1 MRLVSIFLLSTGLVT
16 GAASAAFAEE
26 GPLVSTLQ
34 AYKITVDADGKEQL
48 TATEEAVP
56 GDLLEYRIEY
66 ENTGDGA
73 LSSVVVRIPVPSEME
88 FVADSERASVS
99 SIFEASINGGG
110 DWAKEPLKEMVEGEM
125 KEINPTRY
133 TNIRWIPAQQV
144 AAGEKMT
151 FSYRAEVE

>member
-26 GPLVSTLQ
+26 WPLVSTLQ
-34 AYKITVDADGKEQL
+34 AYKITVDADGKERL

-110 DWAKEPLKEMVEGEM
+110 DVAKEPLKEMVEGEM
-125 KEINPTRY
+125 K
-133 TNIRWIPAQQV
+133 
-144 AAGEKMT
+144 
-151 FSYRAEVE
+151 